1 MYVLA
6 LDWHGLVLVFEDLDA
21 QPVGRV
27 HIGLIEA
34 TIRPGLHRHNCGLP
48 LGYLLLHIV
57 YDEADVVH
65 HGSNRWTIRR
75 RRSRRLIQRD
85 DDAGK
90 HHAMEAASLEGF
102 ASHPNKNPLVGSNVL
117 GIEMPMTVGHASF
130 VERKGLRSGYA
141 RGQSEQQTS
150 KNRFLHKCLP

>member
-1 MYVLA
+1 
-6 LDWHGLVLVFEDLDA
+6 LVLVFEDLDA

-34 TIRPGLHRHNCGLP
+34 TIRPGLHRHTGGLP

-65 HGSNRWTIRR
+65 HGSDRWTIRR

-90 HHAMEAASLEGF
+90 HHAMEAASREGF
-102 ASHPNKNPLVGSNVL
+102 ASHADKNLLIGGNVL
-117 GIEMPMTVGHASF
+117 GIKMPMTVGQPASLNGN
-130 VERKGLRSGYA
+130 VCAAAMSVVKASNK
-141 RGQSEQQTS
+141 QTKIAFFMDAS
-150 KNRFLHKCLP
+150 LD